1 MAVQREKKEEEQ
13 TKHSEEEKAKTLK
26 KLQVVEAK
34 QEKYNA
40 QVKEDDEKLK
50 KMGHK
55 IALKEASAQTN
66 TKDLTEKLGLVKT
79 VHESAIQALQAF
91 QESKKES
98 TPDPQ
103 AQNAAALAIRT
114 THSKLQVS
122 IREAEFSH
130 TKEVATK
137 KELKEDIAKEKSFAD
152 NLKSAR
158 ESSKG
163 QRLEDAKYANKSE
176 SDFTRSI
183 QTLLRERYETEQS
196 KFTVLKVKEVA
207 AKKELARQK
216 ASEAVATEEFKD
228 SDPAKR
234 KVDAPPVDQDKRN
247 KLREEKKKAMEKTEK
262 ADNRV
267 KELDADFKGS
277 MTRLMLKPSIM
288 NTSKVEQRK
297 RRKKRL
303 KIKSLKM

>member
-1 MAVQREKKEEEQ
+1 MTQAFKSKEAHEKKLQTEQDDQIRLESTQQKHAKEVYMKQVPDKAQEAKMKKKVEHQVQVTNTAIVQQETVQREKKEKEQ

-26 KLQVVEAK
+26 KLQVVEAR

-40 QVKEDDEKLK
+40 QVKEDDKKLK

-122 IREAEFSH
+122 IREAEF
-130 TKEVATK
+130 
-137 KELKEDIAKEKSFAD
+137 
-152 NLKSAR
+152 
-158 ESSKG
+158 
-163 QRLEDAKYANKSE
+163 
-176 SDFTRSI
+176 
-183 QTLLRERYETEQS
+183 
-196 KFTVLKVKEVA
+196 
-207 AKKELARQK
+207 
-216 ASEAVATEEFKD
+216 
-228 SDPAKR
+228 
-234 KVDAPPVDQDKRN
+234 
-247 KLREEKKKAMEKTEK
+247 
-262 ADNRV
+262 
-267 KELDADFKGS
+267 
-277 MTRLMLKPSIM
+277 
-288 NTSKVEQRK
+288 
-297 RRKKRL
+297 
-303 KIKSLKM
+303 